1 MDVGCSNG
9 SFLKYISEKIP
20 LKKYIGTDINSNL
33 LKLAKK
39 ENKSAKIYYDD
50 ITRYTKKK
58 SKRIL
63 FTQQEY

>member
-9 SFLKYISEKIP
+9 SFLKYISEKF
-20 LKKYIGTDINSNL
+20 LKNIGTDINSNL

-39 ENKSAKIYYDD
+39 ENKSAKF
-50 ITRYTKKK
+50 ITMILQGIQKKK